1 LDSRFS
7 IHSKPEIPIE
17 NREFKIENPMSAVST
32 TSVVG
37 SFSREAFAAHL
48 SRVAHLPAWWLARK
62 QAAYERFAAAP
73 MPRHTDE
80 GWRFS
85 NFGTLTLDGFNLPA
99 ASAKPADLALSATAS
114 LAFVNNRVVHQ
125 DQLSADLA
133 KRGVIF
139 ENLQNALL
147 KHGDLV
153 KAHLLA
159 QPSKLGSGKF
169 AALHEA
175 FLEDGAFVY
184 VPKGV
189 EVAGVLAVH
198 HQADGAGAAV
208 FPHTLVVAEENAKV
222 TVADFFKSNGAPA
235 TSPGSSAG
243 EVARAPVTAGFA
255 CGGNDLYAG
264 HGATVTYVAMQD
276 WSRDT
281 LSFQFN
287 ATVARRD
294 AKVVSLNLHAG
305 ARQARHESFSQ
316 LQAPGAHSEM
326 LALTVARGTQ
336 EFDQRTLQIHQAP
349 NTGSNLL
356 YKNALLDQAKTIFSG
371 LIVVDPDAQ
380 KTDAYQSN
388 RNLMLSDEAEAHSLP
403 GLEIQANDVRC
414 THGATSARIDREQEF
429 YLEARGIKPAQAQE
443 LLVFGFFE
451 EVLGKIENE
460 ALHDTLA
467 EIIRQKFQK

>member
-1 LDSRFS
+1 
-7 IHSKPEIPIE
+7 
-17 NREFKIENPMSAVST
+17 MSST
-32 TSVVG
+32 LTPSATLTG
-37 SFSREAFAAHL
+37 SFTRESFAAHL
-48 SRVAHLPAWWLARK
+48 ERVKHLPAWWLDRK
-62 QAAYERFAAAP
+62 RAAYERFAALP
-73 MPRHTDE
+73 LPKRTDE

-85 NFGTLTLDGFNLPA
+85 NFGALTLDGFEVGRAVPGA
-99 ASAKPADLALSATAS
+99 AEAPVTSAAAS
-114 LAFVNNRVVHQ
+114 LAFRNN
-125 DQLSADLA
+125 QLAGRTGEAPNGILFDT
-133 KRGVIF
+133 
-139 ENLQNALL
+139 LQNALL

-184 VPKGV
+184 APKGT
-189 EVAGVLAVH
+189 ELTQPLAVYH
-198 HQADGAGAAV
+198 RASGAGTAV
-208 FPHTLVVAEENAKV
+208 FPHTLVIAEENAKV
-222 TVADFFKSNGAPA
+222 TVADFFASNVGGALRPD
-235 TSPGSSAG
+235 
-243 EVARAPVTAGFA
+243 GFA
-255 CGGNDLYAG
+255 SLAVGGNDLYAG
-264 HGATVTYVAMQD
+264 HGAQLTYVALQD

-287 ATVARRD
+287 ATVAKRD

-326 LALTVARGTQ
+326 LALTVAQGAQ
-336 EFDQRTLQIHQAP
+336 EFDQRTLQLHQAP
-349 NTGSNLL
+349 HTTSNLL
-356 YKNALLDQAKTIFSG
+356 YKNALLDTAKTIFSG

-388 RNLMLSDEAEAHSLP
+388 RNLMLSDDAEAHSLP

-414 THGATSARIDREQEF
+414 THGATSARIDAEQEF
-429 YLEARGIKPAQAQE
+429 YLQARGIAPAQAQE

-451 EVLGKIENE
+451 EVLSKIENE
-460 ALHDTLA
+460 QLHDTLS
-467 EIIRQKFQK
+467 EIIRQKFRK

>member
-1 LDSRFS
+1 
-7 IHSKPEIPIE
+7 
-17 NREFKIENPMSAVST
+17 MSAAST
-32 TSVVG
+32 SSNLTG
-37 SFSREAFAAHL
+37 SFTREAFAAHL
-48 SRVAHLPAWWLARK
+48 ERVKHLPAWWLDRK
-62 QAAYERFAAAP
+62 RAAYERFAALP
-73 MPRHTDE
+73 MPKRTDE

-85 NFGTLTLDGFNLPA
+85 NFAALTLDGFALPSGGASIAPGFA
-99 ASAKPADLALSATAS
+99 AQAS
-114 LAFVNNRVVHQ
+114 LTFVNNRAV
-125 DQLSADLA
+125 ARTGTA
-133 KRGVIF
+133 PAGVIF
-139 ENLQNALL
+139 ETLQNALL
-147 KHGDLV
+147 QHGDLV
-153 KAHLLA
+153 KAHLLT
-159 QPSKLGSGKF
+159 QPSKLGSDKF

-175 FLEDGAFVY
+175 FLEDGAFVH
-184 VPKGV
+184 VAKGV
-189 EVAGVLAVH
+189 EVADVLAVF
-198 HQADGAGAAV
+198 HQAEGKGMAV

-222 TVADFFKSNGAPA
+222 TVADFF
-235 TSPGSSAG
+235 SSAAG
-243 EVARAPVTAGFA
+243 GFA

-264 HGATVTYVAMQD
+264 HGASVTYVAMQD

-294 AKVVSLNLHAG
+294 AKVLSLNLHAG

-326 LALTVARGTQ
+326 LALTVAHGSQ

-356 YKNALLDQAKTIFSG
+356 YKNALLDSAKTIFSG

-388 RNLMLSDEAEAHSLP
+388 RNLMLSDDAEAHSLP

-443 LLVFGFFE
+443 ILVFGFFE

-460 ALHDTLA
+460 ALHDTLT
-467 EIIRQKFQK
+467 EIIRRKFKE

>member
-1 LDSRFS
+1 
-7 IHSKPEIPIE
+7 
-17 NREFKIENPMSAVST
+17 MSVSALPSLT
-32 TSVVG
+32 G
-37 SFSREAFAAHL
+37 SFTREAFDAHL
-48 SRVAHLPAWWLARK
+48 KRVAHLPAWWLARK
-62 QAAYERFAAAP
+62 RAAYERFAALP
-73 MPRHTDE
+73 MPKRTNE

-85 NFGTLTLDGFNLPA
+85 NFGALTLDGFTLPA
-99 ASAKPADLALSATAS
+99 ASVKPAKLALPAAAS
-114 LAFVNNRVVHQ
+114 LAFVNNRVIQ
-125 DQLSADLA
+125 RDELPAELA

-139 ENLQNALL
+139 ETLQNALL

-159 QPSKLGSGKF
+159 QPSKLGSDKF

-175 FLEDGAFVY
+175 FLEDGAFVH

-189 EVAGVLAVH
+189 EVTGVLAVH
-198 HQADGAGAAV
+198 HQADGSGAAV
-208 FPHTLVVAEENAKV
+208 FPHTLVVAEDNAKV
-222 TVADFFKSNGAPA
+222 TVADFFKSDS
-235 TSPGSSAG
+235 T
-243 EVARAPVTAGFA
+243 TQFA

-264 HGATVTYVAMQD
+264 HGSTVTYVAMQD

-294 AKVVSLNLHAG
+294 AKVLSLNLHAG

-326 LALTVARGTQ
+326 LALTVAHGTQ

-349 NTGSNLL
+349 NTSSNLL
-356 YKNALLDQAKTIFSG
+356 YKNALLAQAKTIFSG

-451 EVLGKIENE
+451 EVLGKIENQ
-460 ALHDTLA
+460 ALHDTLT
-467 EIIRQKFQK
+467 EIIRQKFKE

>member
-1 LDSRFS
+1 
-7 IHSKPEIPIE
+7 
-17 NREFKIENPMSAVST
+17 MSAVST
-32 TSVVG
+32 PANLTG
-37 SFSREAFAAHL
+37 SFTREVFAAHL
-48 SRVAHLPAWWLARK
+48 ARVSHLPAWWLDRK
-62 QAAYERFAAAP
+62 RAAYERFASLP
-73 MPRHTDE
+73 MPRRTDE

-85 NFGTLTLDGFNLPA
+85 NFAALSLDGFALPSGG
-99 ASAKPADLALSATAS
+99 ASIAPGFPANAS
-114 LAFVNNRVVHQ
+114 LTFVNNRAVARTGAAP
-125 DQLSADLA
+125 S
-133 KRGVIF
+133 GVIF
-139 ENLQNALL
+139 ETLQNALL

-153 KAHLLA
+153 KTHLLT
-159 QPSKLGSGKF
+159 QPSKLGSDKF

-175 FLEDGAFVY
+175 FLEDGAFVH

-189 EVAGVLAVH
+189 EVADVLAVF
-198 HQADGAGAAV
+198 HQAEGKGMAV

-222 TVADFFKSNGAPA
+222 TVADFFY
-235 TSPGSSAG
+235 SAAG
-243 EVARAPVTAGFA
+243 GFA

-264 HGATVTYVAMQD
+264 HGAAVTYVAMQD
-276 WSRDT
+276 WSRET

-294 AKVVSLNLHAG
+294 AKVLSLNLHAG

-316 LQAPGAHSEM
+316 LSAPGAHSEM
-326 LALTVARGTQ
+326 LALTVAHGTQ

-356 YKNALLDQAKTIFSG
+356 YKNALLDSAKTIFSG

-388 RNLMLSDEAEAHSLP
+388 RNLMLSDDAEAHSLP

-429 YLEARGIKPAQAQE
+429 YLEARGIKPVQAQE

-460 ALHDTLA
+460 QLHDSLT
-467 EIIRQKFQK
+467 EIIRQKFKE

>member
-1 LDSRFS
+1 
-7 IHSKPEIPIE
+7 
-17 NREFKIENPMSAVST
+17 MS
-32 TSVVG
+32 SVQVTPSANLTG
-37 SFSREAFAAHL
+37 SFTREAFAAHL
-48 SRVAHLPAWWLARK
+48 ERVKHLPAWWLDRK
-62 QAAYERFAAAP
+62 RAAYERFASLP
-73 MPRHTDE
+73 MPKRTDE

-85 NFGTLTLDGFNLPA
+85 NFAALTLAGFGFPATTVRAEDIAFDAAGTL
-99 ASAKPADLALSATAS
+99 
-114 LAFVNNRVVHQ
+114 AFANNRSTRHEPVAAGLTRQGVVF
-125 DQLSADLA
+125 AT
-133 KRGVIF
+133 
-139 ENLQNALL
+139 LQQALL
-147 KHGDLV
+147 QHGDLV
-153 KAHLLA
+153 KAHLLT
-159 QPSKLGSGKF
+159 QPSRLGSDKF

-175 FLEDGAFVY
+175 FLEDGAFIY

-189 EVAGVLAVH
+189 EVAQPFAVFH
-198 HQADGAGAAV
+198 HNEGDGAAV
-208 FPHTLVVAEENAKV
+208 FPHTLVVADEHAKV
-222 TVADFFKSNGAPA
+222 TVVDYFQ
-235 TSPGSSAG
+235 SAG
-243 EVARAPVTAGFA
+243 RNQFA

-264 HGATVTYVAMQD
+264 HGAAVTYVAMQD

-294 AKVVSLNLHAG
+294 ARVLSLNLHAG

-326 LALTVARGTQ
+326 LALTVAHGTQ

-356 YKNALLDQAKTIFSG
+356 YKNALLDSARTIFSG

-388 RNLMLSDEAEAHSLP
+388 RNLMLSDDAEAHSLP

-414 THGATSARIDREQEF
+414 THGATSARVDAEQEF
-429 YLEARGIKPAQAQE
+429 YLQARGIRPAQARE

-460 ALHDTLA
+460 QLHDKLSA
-467 EIIRQKFQK
+467 IIRQKFKA

>member
-1 LDSRFS
+1 M
-7 IHSKPEIPIE
+7 P
-17 NREFKIENPMSAVST
+17 VSSPT
-32 TSVVG
+32 LPVG
-37 SFSREAFAAHL
+37 SFTREAFDAHL
-48 SRVAHLPAWWLARK
+48 KRVAHLPAWWLERK
-62 QAAYERFAAAP
+62 RAAYERFAALP
-73 MPRHTDE
+73 LPRRTDE

-85 NFGTLTLDGFNLPA
+85 NFGALTLDGFGFPA
-99 ASAKPADLALSATAS
+99 TQARAKDHALDSAGVIALA
-114 LAFVNNRVVHQ
+114 NNRATRHTPV
-125 DQLSADLA
+125 SAELA
-133 KRGVIF
+133 QRGVIF
-139 ENLQNALL
+139 EPLQQALAR
-147 KHGDLV
+147 HGDLV
-153 KAHLLA
+153 KAHLLT
-159 QPSKLGSGKF
+159 QPPRLGSDKF

-175 FLEDGAFVY
+175 FLEDGAFIY

-189 EVAGVLAVH
+189 AVARPFAVYH
-198 HQADGAGAAV
+198 ENEGQGAAV
-208 FPHTLVVAEENAKV
+208 FPHTLVVAEDNAQV
-222 TVADFFKSNGAPA
+222 TVVDFFKSAGAA
-235 TSPGSSAG
+235 QL
-243 EVARAPVTAGFA
+243 A

-264 HGATVTYVAMQD
+264 HGAAVTYVAMQD

-294 AKVVSLNLHAG
+294 ARVLSLNLHAG

-326 LALTVARGTQ
+326 LALSVAHGAQ

-349 NTGSNLL
+349 HTSSNLL
-356 YKNALLDQAKTIFSG
+356 YKNALLGSAKTIFSG

-388 RNLMLSDEAEAHSLP
+388 RNLMLSDDAEAHSLP

-429 YLEARGIKPAQAQE
+429 YLEARGIKPVQAQE

-460 ALHDTLA
+460 QLHDTLT
-467 EIIRQKFQK
+467 EIIRQKFKE

>member
-1 LDSRFS
+1 
-7 IHSKPEIPIE
+7 
-17 NREFKIENPMSAVST
+17 MSTSAQSLST
-32 TSVVG
+32 PATAILTG
-37 SFSREAFAAHL
+37 SFTREVFAAHL
-48 SRVAHLPAWWLARK
+48 ERVKHLPAWWLDRK
-62 QAAYERFAAAP
+62 RAAYERFASLP
-73 MPRHTDE
+73 MPKRTNE

-85 NFGTLTLDGFNLPA
+85 NLSTLTLDGFEVGRLAPTELSVSPFSGIAA
-99 ASAKPADLALSATAS
+99 ASLT
-114 LAFVNNRVVHQ
+114 FVNNTFTARTAEA
-125 DQLSADLA
+125 ADIA
-133 KRGVIF
+133 KQHGIVF
-139 ENLQNALL
+139 DTLQNALL
-147 KHGDLV
+147 KHADLI
-153 KAHLLA
+153 KSHLLA

-175 FLEDGAFVY
+175 FLEDGAFIH

-189 EVAGVLAVH
+189 
-198 HQADGAGAAV
+198 QAALPVNVFHCASGPGAAV
-208 FPHTLVVAEENAKV
+208 FPHTLVIAEDNSKI
-222 TVADFFKSNGAPA
+222 TVADFFRSKNA
-235 TSPGSSAG
+235 TEAH
-243 EVARAPVTAGFA
+243 FA

-264 HGATVTYVAMQD
+264 HGAQVTYVAMQD
-276 WSRDT
+276 WSRQT

-294 AKVVSLNLHAG
+294 AKVLSLNVHLG

-326 LALTVARGTQ
+326 LALTVARGAQ

-349 NTGSNLL
+349 NTSSNLL

-388 RNLMLSDEAEAHSLP
+388 RNLMLSDEAEANSLP

-414 THGATSARIDREQEF
+414 THGATSARIDAEQEF
-429 YLEARGIKPAQAQE
+429 YLKARGIAPAQAQE

-451 EVLGKIENE
+451 EVLGKIENQE
-460 ALHDTLA
+460 LHDTLA
-467 EIIRQKFQK
+467 AIIREEFKA

>member
-1 LDSRFS
+1 
-7 IHSKPEIPIE
+7 
-17 NREFKIENPMSAVST
+17 MSVSSPT
-32 TSVVG
+32 LPVG
-37 SFSREAFAAHL
+37 SFTREAFAAHL
-48 SRVAHLPAWWLARK
+48 ERVKHLPAWWLDRK
-62 QAAYERFAAAP
+62 RAAYERFAALP
-73 MPRHTDE
+73 MPKRTDE

-85 NFGTLTLDGFNLPA
+85 NFAALSLDGFALPSGG
-99 ASAKPADLALSATAS
+99 ASIVPGFPASVS
-114 LAFVNNRVVHQ
+114 LTFVNNRAV
-125 DQLSADLA
+125 ARTGTA
-133 KRGVIF
+133 PAGVIF
-139 ENLQNALL
+139 ETLQNALL
-147 KHGDLV
+147 KHSDLV
-153 KAHLLA
+153 KAHLLT
-159 QPSKLGSGKF
+159 QPSKLGSDKF

-175 FLEDGAFVY
+175 FLEDGAFVH
-184 VPKGV
+184 VPKGI
-189 EVAGVLAVH
+189 EVADVLAVF
-198 HQADGAGAAV
+198 HQAEGKGMAV

-222 TVADFFKSNGAPA
+222 TVADFFASVSSLRDENRGQTPGGQQAA
-235 TSPGSSAG
+235 TGSSAAG
-243 EVARAPVTAGFA
+243 GFA

-264 HGATVTYVAMQD
+264 HGAAVTYVAMQD

-294 AKVVSLNLHAG
+294 AKVLSLNLHAG

-326 LALTVARGTQ
+326 LALTVAHGTQ

-356 YKNALLDQAKTIFSG
+356 YKNVLLDTAKTIFSG

-388 RNLMLSDEAEAHSLP
+388 RNLMLSDDAEAHSLP

-414 THGATSARIDREQEF
+414 THGATSARVDREQEF
-429 YLEARGIKPAQAQE
+429 YLEARGIKPAQAKE

-460 ALHDTLA
+460 ALHDTLT
-467 EIIRQKFQK
+467 EIIRQKFKE

>member
-1 LDSRFS
+1 
-7 IHSKPEIPIE
+7 
-17 NREFKIENPMSAVST
+17 MSVSSPT
-32 TSVVG
+32 LPVG
-37 SFSREAFAAHL
+37 SFTREAFAAHL
-48 SRVAHLPAWWLARK
+48 ERVKHLPAWWLARK
-62 QAAYERFAAAP
+62 RAAYERFTALP
-73 MPRHTDE
+73 LPRRTDE

-85 NFGTLTLDGFNLPA
+85 NFGALALDGFGFPA
-99 ASAKPADLALSATAS
+99 TRAQARDLALDSAGVIA
-114 LAFVNNRVVHQ
+114 LANNRVTRHTAV
-125 DQLSADLA
+125 SADLA

-139 ENLQNALL
+139 EPLQQALAR
-147 KHGDLV
+147 HGDLV
-153 KAHLLA
+153 KAHLLT
-159 QPSKLGSGKF
+159 QPSRLGSDKF

-175 FLEDGAFVY
+175 FLEDGAFIY
-184 VPKGV
+184 IPRGV
-189 EVAGVLAVH
+189 EVALPFAVYH
-198 HQADGAGAAV
+198 ENEGHGAAV

-222 TVADFFKSNGAPA
+222 TVVDFFE
-235 TSPGSSAG
+235 SAG
-243 EVARAPVTAGFA
+243 TAQFA

-264 HGATVTYVAMQD
+264 HGAAVTYVAMQD

-294 AKVVSLNLHAG
+294 AKVLSLNLHAG

-326 LALTVARGTQ
+326 LALTVAHGSQ

-349 NTGSNLL
+349 HTSSNLL
-356 YKNALLDQAKTIFSG
+356 YKNALLGSAKTIFSG

-388 RNLMLSDEAEAHSLP
+388 RNLMLSDDAEAHSLP

-460 ALHDTLA
+460 QLHDTLTA
-467 EIIRQKFQK
+467 IIRQKFKE

>member
-1 LDSRFS
+1 
-7 IHSKPEIPIE
+7 
-17 NREFKIENPMSAVST
+17 MSVSAP
-32 TSVVG
+32 TSTVG
-37 SFSREAFAAHL
+37 SFTQEAFEQSLA
-48 SRVAHLPAWWLARK
+48 RCAHLPTWWLDRK
-62 QAAYERFAAAP
+62 RAAYTRFVTLP
-73 MPRHTDE
+73 MPKRTDE

-85 NFGTLTLDGFNLPA
+85 NYTALTLDGFNLPA
-99 ASAKPADLALSATAS
+99 AVKAESIAHREIGVTGAGTLL
-114 LAFVNNRVVHQ
+114 FVNNRLAQHEP
-125 DQLSADLA
+125 LAADLT

-139 ENLQNALL
+139 DTLQNALL

-153 KAHLLA
+153 KSHLLA
-159 QPSKLGSGKF
+159 QPSKLGSDKF

-175 FLEDGAFVY
+175 FLEDGAFIY

-189 EVAGVLAVH
+189 DAGLPVGVFHYAS
-198 HQADGAGAAV
+198 GAGAAV
-208 FPHTLVVAEENAKV
+208 FPHTLVIAEEHAKI
-222 TVADFFKSNGAPA
+222 TVADFFRTDGATA
-235 TSPGSSAG
+235 TPPWNPAG
-243 EVARAPVTAGFA
+243 EVARAPIQFA

-264 HGATVTYVAMQD
+264 HGAQITYVAMQD

-294 AKVVSLNLHAG
+294 AKVLSLNLHAG
-305 ARQARHESFSQ
+305 GRQARHESFSQ

-326 LALTVARGTQ
+326 LALTLAHGTQ
-336 EFDQRTLQIHQAP
+336 EFDQRTLQIHQAL
-349 NTGSNLL
+349 NTSSNLL

-388 RNLMLSDEAEAHSLP
+388 RNLMLSDEAEANSLP

-414 THGATSARIDREQEF
+414 THGATSARIDAEQEF
-429 YLEARGIKPAQAQE
+429 YLESRGIGPAQAQE

-460 ALHDTLA
+460 QLHDTLA
-467 EIIRQKFQK
+467 NIIREKFKT

>member
-1 LDSRFS
+1 MS
-7 IHSKPEIPIE
+7 ISSP
-17 NREFKIENPMSAVST
+17 
-32 TSVVG
+32 TSIVG
-37 SFSREAFAAHL
+37 SFTREAFAAHL
-48 SRVAHLPAWWLARK
+48 ERVKHLPAWWLERK
-62 QAAYERFAAAP
+62 RAAYERFAALP
-73 MPRHTDE
+73 MPKRTDE

-85 NFGTLTLDGFNLPA
+85 NFGALTLDGFALPSGGASIAPGFPA
-99 ASAKPADLALSATAS
+99 AVSIT
-114 LAFVNNRVVHQ
+114 FVNNRAV
-125 DQLSADLA
+125 ARTGA
-133 KRGVIF
+133 APAGVIF
-139 ENLQNALL
+139 DTLQNALL

-153 KAHLLA
+153 KTHLLT
-159 QPSKLGSGKF
+159 QPSKLGSDKF

-175 FLEDGAFVY
+175 FLEDGAFIHVA
-184 VPKGV
+184 KGV
-189 EVAGVLAVH
+189 EVADVLAVF
-198 HQADGAGAAV
+198 HQAEGKGMAV
-208 FPHTLVVAEENAKV
+208 FPHTLVVAEDNARI
-222 TVADFFKSNGAPA
+222 TVADFF
-235 TSPGSSAG
+235 SSTFAS
-243 EVARAPVTAGFA
+243 GFA
-255 CGGNDLYAG
+255 CGGNDLYAN
-264 HGATVTYVAMQD
+264 HGAAVTYVAMQD

-326 LALTVARGTQ
+326 LALTVAHDSQ

-356 YKNALLDQAKTIFSG
+356 YKNVLLDTAKTIFSG

-388 RNLMLSDEAEAHSLP
+388 RNLMLSDDAEAHSLP

-414 THGATSARIDREQEF
+414 THGATSARVDREQEF
-429 YLEARGIKPAQAQE
+429 YLEARGIKPAQARE

-451 EVLGKIENE
+451 EVLAKLENQE
-460 ALHDTLA
+460 LHDTLLGL
-467 EIIRQKFQK
+467 IQTKFKK